1 MLIVGERIN
10 TSRHPINEAVDRRD
24 AAAIQMEVRLQM
36 DGGADLIDVNAGSR
50 RDSEVDDLLW
60 LIEVIQG
67 GFPEV
72 RLCIDSP
79 NPNSMKRV
87 LDRVRLPPMLNST
100 TGERSRLE
108 AMTPVIQK
116 RSCDIVA
123 LCIDDQGI
131 PKTEAQTVENAVR
144 LISQLEDLGVDRQRI
159 YLDPVIQAV
168 STNTRAGMMA
178 LEAID
183 GIRREL
189 DGVHIIS
196 GLSNIS
202 FGLPRRPLVNRAF
215 LTLAVKAGLTAAILD
230 PSDRGLMSA
239 LKAVQVLLG
248 QDAWCQA
255 YTRAFREGRLEA

>member
-1 MLIVGERIN
+1 MRIVGERIN
-10 TSRHPINEAVDRRD
+10 TSRHAVNEAVNSRN
-24 AAAIQMEVRLQM
+24 AAAIQREVRLQI

-50 RDSEVDDLLW
+50 RDSEADDLLW
-60 LIEVIQG
+60 LMEVIQG
-67 GFPEV
+67 DFPEV
-72 RLCIDSP
+72 RLCIDSADP
-79 NPNSMKRV
+79 NVMNRV
-87 LDRVRLPPMLNST
+87 LDKVGLPPMLNST

-108 AMTPVIQK
+108 TMTPVIQK
-116 RSCDIVA
+116 RPCDIVA
-123 LCIDDQGI
+123 LCMDDQGI
-131 PKTEAQTVENAVR
+131 PKSAGQTVENALR
-144 LISQLEDLGVDRQRI
+144 LVSYLEGLGVNRENI

-168 STNTRAGMMA
+168 SANSHAGIMA

-215 LTLAVKAGLTAAILD
+215 LILALKAGLDAAILD

-239 LKAVQVLLG
+239 LKAAQVLLD
-248 QDAWCQA
+248 QDPWCQA
-255 YTRAFREGRLEA
+255 YTRAFREGRLDK